1 MIICLIPVIISVVP
15 FFDFGIQQFARSIV
29 PESIWM
35 RLNDMKF
42 VDRPFEATR
51 IGQWK
56 IALRLILE
64 KPILGWGAAAFSI
77 MYPLRTGFSHGHS
90 LAYTTSVAHEFNDS
104 KFSNR
109 FNKLVKI
116 LNFPKISLTED
127 IDVASDLILKDR
139 KHLDNNPKIID
150 KKDIIYLLK
159 KIQQLTNE

>member
-1 MIICLIPVIISVVP
+1 M
-15 FFDFGIQQFARSIV
+15 
-29 PESIWM
+29 
-35 RLNDMKF
+35 
-42 VDRPFEATR
+42 
-51 IGQWK
+51 
-56 IALRLILE
+56 
-64 KPILGWGAAAFSI
+64 
-77 MYPLRTGFSHGHS
+77 
-90 LAYTTSVAHEFNDS
+90 AYTTSVAHEFNDS